1 MFSKLAP
8 AAAGTA
14 LIAIAAACSQG
25 SGEASAQGAMSAADV
40 TIAAIEPLRP
50 EPIDEQLI
58 TCSHTAESGNKS
70 TNFFV
75 LTDGMAKSY
84 SSFQN
89 FARNLCDP
97 GQPDCAQGWIGDDLA
112 SYSVNGRGYRNQ
124 FLVNLDTMTMERALT
139 NRDGT
144 VEVTQYQ
151 CTTEA
156 LPDGIRIE

>member
-1 MFSKLAP
+1 MFSKFAP

-14 LIAIAAACSQG
+14 LVAIVAACSQG
-25 SGEASAQGAMSAADV
+25 SGEASAQGSMSAADV
-40 TIAAIEPLRP
+40 TIEAITAQHA

-75 LTDGMAKSY
+75 ITDGMAKSY

-89 FARNLCDP
+89 YARNLCDP
-97 GQPDCAQGWIGDDLA
+97 GQPDCAQGWIGDDIA

-124 FLVNLDTMTMERALT
+124 FLVDLDAMTMERALT
-139 NRDGT
+139 GADGS
-144 VEVTQYQ
+144 VEVSQYQ
-151 CTTEA
+151 CTSEA
-156 LPDGIRIE
+156 LPEGIRIE